1 MKSQKSE
8 YHLLSHTLHG
18 RWISPPCWRDWLLT
32 VISQQILMS
41 ISSSWNTDQF
51 WYIDWN
57 KIQGEPKNELYGL
70 WAQIC
75 SWSPIWLF
83 RMCLGIRIP
92 SLFHLAT
99 SIMLIR
105 NHKCPKTHAQTLKFI
120 LSYLKCWGTR
130 TILCMYAHAFLTF
143 LVHLWYLMGIIEVAR
158 WNRLGILFP

>member
-1 MKSQKSE
+1 MNKSS
-8 YHLLSHTLHG
+8 LLKRLTPYSNISTDFNVNFIIIEIQTSFDTLLG
-18 RWISPPCWRDWLLT
+18 TKYRA
-32 VISQQILMS
+32 SQ
-41 ISSSWNTDQF
+41 
-51 WYIDWN
+51 
-57 KIQGEPKNELYGL
+57 KNELYGL

-105 NHKCPKTHAQTLKFI
+105 NHKCPKTPKTHAQTLKFI

-158 WNRLGILFP
+158 WNRLGILIP